1 MYWVMIHLHWLEQAS
16 FAKWECRHGQ
26 PHMLWTGNMHL
37 LTLLIAQDTKIKL
50 ILRRPIFMWVMFTLP
65 LDSLSTWSA
74 VQWTGIILYEQQ
86 ARQGVFINFTSL
98 IFSGCVGCN
107 VKVQK
112 LTGNIIQN
120 TKSWKVFKLC
130 TFQDIYWCFCERSS

>member
-1 MYWVMIHLHWLEQAS
+1 MYWVWFFCYYNGLNKQTLQNESVGMAS
-16 FAKWECRHGQ
+16 PTF
-26 PHMLWTGNMHL
+26 
-37 LTLLIAQDTKIKL
+37 TLLIAQDTKIKL
-50 ILRRPIFMWVMFTLP
+50 ILRRPIFMWVYYP
-65 LDSLSTWSA
+65 APDSLSMWSA